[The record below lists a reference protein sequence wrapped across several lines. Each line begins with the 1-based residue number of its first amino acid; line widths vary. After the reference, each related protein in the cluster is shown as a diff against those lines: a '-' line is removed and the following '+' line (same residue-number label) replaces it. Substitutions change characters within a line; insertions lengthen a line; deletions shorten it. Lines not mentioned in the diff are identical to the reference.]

1 MRKAAPSVCPRCRR
15 TFISWSGWFD
25 DIQKHGCYEK
35 RSFNSLN
42 FTQLKKPIN
51 SSQCIKK

>member
-42 FTQLKKPIN
+42 FTPLKKPIN